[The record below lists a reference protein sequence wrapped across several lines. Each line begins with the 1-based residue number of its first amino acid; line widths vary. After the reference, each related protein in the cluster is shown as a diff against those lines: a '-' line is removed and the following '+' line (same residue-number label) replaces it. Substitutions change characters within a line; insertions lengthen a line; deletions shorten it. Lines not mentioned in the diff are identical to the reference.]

1 MAARKQMLLHQ
12 VDEPT
17 DSLVESM
24 TEVQTTMAQLHSSVA
39 VLIDSMSEIL
49 KSMSEMK
56 TALQQHPTTAT
67 ATEQP
72 TVVTEVKQDLP
83 AEEKKEPRHRH
94 IYTKRIEVEMPSFDG
109 LTRTLNH
116 WIIKAERYF
125 SFGDFTEKEK
135 IVISSLS
142 FDGPALN
149 WFVATDRLNP
159 FAGWGDFKSQLL
171 ERFGHSECA
180 ITRLLQLEQV
190 GSVVEYLTQ
199 FEAIASELPEDKDG
213 HRVFLEGVFVKGL
226 KDEIKD
232 MLRLF
237 QPKGLDE
244 IIAKARRLEN
254 SRLFWK
260 ACPRDD

>member
-1 MAARKQMLLHQ
+1 MSARKQMLLQ
-12 VDEPT
+12 ADGSST
-17 DSLVESM
+17 DSLMESM
-24 TEVQTTMAQLHSSVA
+24 TEVQTTMSQLHSSVA

-49 KSMSEMK
+49 KSMTEMK
-56 TALQQHPTTAT
+56 TTLQQHPTTT
-67 ATEQP
+67 AEQDP
-72 TVVTEVKQDLP
+72 LDTS
-83 AEEKKEPRHRH
+83 AEEKKEKPRH

-109 LTRTLNH
+109 NTQTLNH

-125 SFGDFTEKEK
+125 EFGDFTEKEK
-135 IVISSLS
+135 ITISSLS

-159 FAGWGDFKSQLL
+159 FTDWEDFKTQLV

-190 GSVVEYLTQ
+190 GSVVEYLSE
-199 FEAIASELPEDKDG
+199 FEEIASELPKSEDRN
-213 HRVFLEGVFVKGL
+213 RVFLEGVFVKGL

-237 QPKGLDE
+237 EPKGLKE
-244 IIAKARRLEN
+244 IIAKARTLEN
-254 SRLFWK
+254 TRLFWGRG
-260 ACPRDD
+260 CPRDD